1 MTTNITN
8 LRKAGNLNAAYEIAK
23 TNLAEKPDD
32 IWNRRNMAWVL
43 YDFAKQKA
51 TAETKEQFLKCI
63 DKLIETDLPDDEEV
77 FYQSTGFLARGMAA
91 TMIRAGNDDNEFF
104 NALFERIKHLK
115 IKKKSPAYSS
125 LMTVMIRTKN
135 WWTGFK
141 AFCKWWGFDNFTNE
155 DFEAY
160 QTDNSTQKVMP
171 LAERA
176 VMAYCKCL
184 LDNGSDNEPT
194 EFLPWL
200 DTFSKQH
207 QNYIYLPFYHAKL
220 LMKIGHKDEFFEKMK
235 VFAKKKS
242 GEFWVW
248 DLLGDYFEDNETRLK
263 FFAKGLLCK
272 TKPEMSVKL
281 REKAAFLLRESGY
294 VGEALSELLFIKK
307 IREKNKWGVAPQL
320 DAAIEQ
326 LTKQGAKP
334 TGNNSALFAKLSE
347 EVETIVFGKVKAKQE
362 FTGRIT
368 ISPSGFGFVKSGDK
382 TIFVPATLL
391 NNSGITDKMTV
402 KGEYVPSFDKKKG
415 KEGYK
420 AVRVEKK

>member
-1 MTTNITN
+1 MSNITN

-23 TNLAEKPDD
+23 KNLDEKPDD
-32 IWNRRNMAWVL
+32 IWNKRNMACVL

-51 TAETKEQFLKCI
+51 TAETKDQFLKCL

-91 TMIRAGNDDNEFF
+91 TMIRAGNEDNEFF

-115 IKKKSPAYSS
+115 IKKKSAVYSS

-135 WWTGFK
+135 WWMGFK
-141 AFCKWWGFDNFTNE
+141 SFCEWWGFDNFIEE
-155 DFEAY
+155 DFTAY
-160 QTDNSTQKVMP
+160 QPGDKAQKVMP

-176 VMAYCKCL
+176 VMAYCKIL
-184 LDNGSDNEPT
+184 LERGAETEISDL
-194 EFLPWL
+194 LPWL
-200 DTFSKQH
+200 DTFAQKH
-207 QNYIYLPFYHAKL
+207 RNYIYLPFYHAKL
-220 LMKIGHKDEFFEKMK
+220 LMKIDHKDEFFEKMK
-235 VFAKKKS
+235 SFAKKKS

-272 TKPEMSVKL
+272 TKPEMSIKL
-281 REKAAFLLRESGY
+281 REKAAFLLRDSGHI
-294 VGEALSELLFIKK
+294 GEALSELLFIKK
-307 IREKNKWGVAPQL
+307 IREKNKWGVAPQIEI
-320 DAAIEQ
+320 AIEQ

-347 EVETIVFGKVKAKQE
+347 GVETIVFGKVKAKQE
-362 FTGRIT
+362 FTGKIT

-382 TIFVPATLL
+382 TIFVPANLL
-391 NNSGITDKMTV
+391 KNSGITDKMTV

-420 AVRVEKK
+420 AVRITK

>member
-1 MTTNITN
+1 MSNITN

-23 TNLAEKPDD
+23 KNLDEKPDD
-32 IWNRRNMAWVL
+32 IWNKRNMAWVL

-51 TAETKEQFLKCI
+51 TAETKDQFLKCL

-91 TMIRAGNDDNEFF
+91 TMIRAGNEDNEFL

-115 IKKKSPAYSS
+115 IKKKSAVYSS

-135 WWTGFK
+135 WWMGFK
-141 AFCKWWGFDNFTNE
+141 SFCEWWGFDNFIEE
-155 DFEAY
+155 DFTAY
-160 QTDNSTQKVMP
+160 QPDDKAQKVMP

-176 VMAYCKCL
+176 VMAYCKIL
-184 LDNGSDNEPT
+184 LERGTETEISDL
-194 EFLPWL
+194 LPWL
-200 DTFSKQH
+200 DTFAQKH
-207 QNYIYLPFYHAKL
+207 RNYIYLPFYHAKL

-235 VFAKKKS
+235 SFAKKKS

-248 DLLGDYFEDNETRLK
+248 DLLGDYIEDNETRLK

-272 TKPEMSVKL
+272 TKPEMSIKL
-281 REKAAFLLRESGY
+281 REKAAFLLRDSGHI
-294 VGEALSELLFIKK
+294 GEALSELLFIKK
-307 IREKNKWGVAPQL
+307 IREKNKWGVAPQIEIT
-320 DAAIEQ
+320 IEQ
-326 LTKQGAKP
+326 LTNQGAKP
-334 TGNNSALFAKLSE
+334 TGNNAALFAKLSE
-347 EVETIVFGKVKAKQE
+347 GVETIVFGKVKAKQE

-382 TIFVPATLL
+382 TIFVPANLL
-391 NNSGITDKMTV
+391 KNSGITDKITV

-420 AVRVEKK
+420 AVRITK

>member
-1 MTTNITN
+1 MSNITN

-23 TNLAEKPDD
+23 KNLDEKPDD
-32 IWNRRNMAWVL
+32 IWNKRNMAWVL

-51 TAETKEQFLKCI
+51 TAETKDQFLKCL

-91 TMIRAGNDDNEFF
+91 TMIRAGNEDNEFF

-115 IKKKSPAYSS
+115 IKKKSAVYSS

-135 WWTGFK
+135 WWMEFK
-141 AFCKWWGFDNFTNE
+141 SFCEWWGFDNFIEE
-155 DFEAY
+155 DFTTY
-160 QTDNSTQKVMP
+160 QPDDKAQKVMP

-176 VMAYCKCL
+176 VMAYCKIL
-184 LDNGSDNEPT
+184 LERGTETEISDL
-194 EFLPWL
+194 LPWL
-200 DTFSKQH
+200 DTFAQKH
-207 QNYIYLPFYHAKL
+207 RNYIYLPFYHAKL

-235 VFAKKKS
+235 SFAKKKS

-248 DLLGDYFEDNETRLK
+248 ELLGDYFEDGETRLK

-272 TKPEMSVKL
+272 TKPEMSIKL
-281 REKAAFLLRESGY
+281 REKAAFLLRDSGHI
-294 VGEALSELLFIKK
+294 GEALSELLFIKK
-307 IREKNKWGVAPQL
+307 IREKNKWGVAPQIEI
-320 DAAIEQ
+320 AIEQ

-347 EVETIVFGKVKAKQE
+347 GVETIVFGKVKAKQE
-362 FTGRIT
+362 FTGKIT

-382 TIFVPATLL
+382 TIFVPANLL
-391 NNSGITDKMTV
+391 KNSGITDKMTV

-420 AVRVEKK
+420 AVRITK

>member
-1 MTTNITN
+1 MSNITN

-23 TNLAEKPDD
+23 KNLDEKPDD
-32 IWNRRNMAWVL
+32 IWNKRNMAWVL

-51 TAETKEQFLKCI
+51 TAETKDQFLKCL
-63 DKLIETDLPDDEEV
+63 DKLIETDLPDEEEV

-91 TMIRAGNDDNEFF
+91 TMIRAGYEDNEFL
-104 NALFERIKHLK
+104 NALFERIKLLK
-115 IKKKSPAYSS
+115 IKKKSAVYSS

-135 WWTGFK
+135 WWMGFK
-141 AFCKWWGFDNFTNE
+141 SFCEWWGFDNFIEE
-155 DFEAY
+155 DFTAY
-160 QTDNSTQKVMP
+160 QPDDKAQKVMP

-176 VMAYCKCL
+176 VMAYCKIL
-184 LDNGSDNEPT
+184 LERGT
-194 EFLPWL
+194 ETEIPGLLPWL
-200 DTFSKQH
+200 DTFAQKH
-207 QNYIYLPFYHAKL
+207 RNYIYLPFYHAKL

-235 VFAKKKS
+235 SFAKKKS

-263 FFAKGLLCK
+263 FFAKGLTCK
-272 TKPEMSVKL
+272 TKPEMSIKL
-281 REKAAFLLRESGY
+281 REKAAFLLRDSEHI
-294 VGEALSELLFIKK
+294 GEALSELLFIKK
-307 IREKNKWGVAPQL
+307 IREKNKWAVAPQL
-320 DAAIEQ
+320 EVAIEQ

-334 TGNNSALFAKLSE
+334 TGNNAALFAKLSE
-347 EVETIVFGKVKAKQE
+347 GVETIIFGKVKAKQV

-391 NNSGITDKMTV
+391 KNSGITDKITV

-420 AVRVEKK
+420 AVRITK

>member
-1 MTTNITN
+1 MSNITN

-23 TNLAEKPDD
+23 KNLDEKPDD
-32 IWNRRNMAWVL
+32 IWNKRNMAWVL

-51 TAETKEQFLKCI
+51 TAETKDQFLKCL

-91 TMIRAGNDDNEFF
+91 TMIRAGNEDNEFF
-104 NALFERIKHLK
+104 NSLFERIKHLK
-115 IKKKSPAYSS
+115 IKKKSTVYSS

-135 WWTGFK
+135 WWMGFK
-141 AFCKWWGFDNFTNE
+141 SFCEWWGFDNFIEE
-155 DFEAY
+155 DFTAY
-160 QTDNSTQKVMP
+160 QPDDKAQKVMP

-176 VMAYCKCL
+176 VMAYCKIL
-184 LDNGSDNEPT
+184 LERGTETEISDL
-194 EFLPWL
+194 LPWL
-200 DTFSKQH
+200 DTFAQKH
-207 QNYIYLPFYHAKL
+207 RNYIYLPFYHAKL

-235 VFAKKKS
+235 SFAKKKS

-272 TKPEMSVKL
+272 TKPEMSIKL
-281 REKAAFLLRESGY
+281 REKAAFLLRDSGHI
-294 VGEALSELLFIKK
+294 GEALSELLFIKK
-307 IREKNKWGVAPQL
+307 IREKNKWGVAPQIEI
-320 DAAIEQ
+320 AIEQ
-326 LTKQGAKP
+326 LTKQGTKP

-347 EVETIVFGKVKAKQE
+347 GVENIVFGKVKAKQE

-382 TIFVPATLL
+382 TIFVPANLL
-391 NNSGITDKMTV
+391 KNSGITDKITV

-420 AVRVEKK
+420 AVRITK